1 MKTAHE
7 LQTKNQRE
15 RLNNLYRFQ
24 RHFYDVTR
32 RFFLFGRDEM
42 LRGMNVQPGETVLEI
57 GCGTGRNLLK
67 LSRLQPQARLY
78 GLDASDEMLKTA
90 GANFDARNKQKEI
103 ILRQGLAEDFD
114 YGEKFGLAAPFDKI
128 FISYSLSM
136 FPAWRGALEN
146 ALGNLKAEGD
156 LFIID
161 FWNGAGLPEW
171 FRRLRAWWLAL
182 FKVYYRPEFLKFLR
196 DLQHRGAGNLTV
208 QRVGAN
214 YAFIAH
220 FRKSRRYDLLPYNLL
235 SSGVVALP
243 GLETG
248 DAVKK

>member
-42 LRGMNVQPGETVLEI
+42 LRGMDVQSGETVLEI

-67 LSRLQPQARLY
+67 LSNLQPHAKLF

-136 FPAWRGALEN
+136 FPKWREALGNALEN
-146 ALGNLKAEGD
+146 LEPEGS
-156 LFIID
+156 LYIVD
-161 FWNGAGLPEW
+161 FWDGAGLPPW
-171 FRRLRAWWLAL
+171 FNRLRRWWLGL
-182 FKVYYRPEFLKFLR
+182 FKVRARPEFFEFLNG
-196 DLQHRGAGNLTV
+196 LQMEGAGKFAVTP
-208 QRVGAN
+208 VGRR
-214 YAFIAH
+214 YAFVAH
-220 FRKSRRYDLLPYNLL
+220 FQKNP
-235 SSGVVALP
+235 V
-243 GLETG
+243 
-248 DAVKK
+248 